1 VLLLLREARASGGT
15 ATKLRP
21 PFAGEE
27 RREAVERERERKSER
42 ARERERE
49 REREKAGETDR
60 GRERDRDRDR
70 QRERER
76 ERERERDSS
85 QEGSTAARYNEV
97 SRAFTSVDRLAQ
109 LERGT

>member
-49 REREKAGETDR
+49 RIESRREHSSEIQR
-60 GRERDRDRDR
+60 GFKGVHLRR
-70 QRERER
+70 
-76 ERERERDSS
+76 
-85 QEGSTAARYNEV
+85 
-97 SRAFTSVDRLAQ
+97 
-109 LERGT
+109 